1 MALARLDAVLPAD
14 PPTELLLSLHAGF
27 IGKYGDDPDEYEY
40 AMSEF
45 LRMNGMYWGVAA
57 MDLMGRLNN
66 MDRGKIIE
74 FLVACQDPQS
84 GGFRPVQGHD
94 PHILNTLSAV
104 QVAVTL
110 DCLDQLDTEG
120 VVRYV
125 VARQQE
131 DGSFTGDRWGERDN
145 RFGFCALA
153 TLALLGRL
161 DAVDTELAA
170 EFVCSCMNF
179 DGGFGSVPGA
189 ESHAGLIYT
198 CLGSLALTGQLQR
211 VDADRLGW
219 WLAERQLPS
228 GGLNGRPEKLPDV
241 CYSWWVVASL
251 AILGRLEWLHAP
263 RLTSFI
269 LACQDSETGGFA
281 DRPGDLP
288 DPFHTLFGVAG
299 LSLLG
304 TAPGLAK
311 VNPVF
316 CMSQAVLDRAGVTH
330 QILD

>member
-131 DGSFTGDRWGERDN
+131 DGSFTGDRFGLALRHIETYSAQMGGERQQVRVLRARHARPARPPGRRGHRAGSRIRLQGSPIN
-145 RFGFCALA
+145 
-153 TLALLGRL
+153 TL
-161 DAVDTELAA
+161 
-170 EFVCSCMNF
+170 
-179 DGGFGSVPGA
+179 
-189 ESHAGLIYT
+189 LI
-198 CLGSLALTGQLQR
+198 AR
-211 VDADRLGW
+211 GW
-219 WLAERQLPS
+219 LVLP
-228 GGLNGRPEKLPDV
+228 LIVLYP
-241 CYSWWVVASL
+241 
-251 AILGRLEWLHAP
+251 
-263 RLTSFI
+263 TI
-269 LACQDSETGGFA
+269 LASVSD
-281 DRPGDLP
+281 
-288 DPFHTLFGVAG
+288 VG
-299 LSLLG
+299 LL
-304 TAPGLAK
+304 
-311 VNPVF
+311 
-316 CMSQAVLDRAGVTH
+316 
-330 QILD
+330 

>member
-1 MALARLDAVLPAD
+1 
-14 PPTELLLSLHAGF
+14 
-27 IGKYGDDPDEYEY
+27 
-40 AMSEF
+40 
-45 LRMNGMYWGVAA
+45 MYWGVAA

-84 GGFRPVQGHD
+84 GGGGAVRGHD

-179 DGGFGSVPGA
+179 DGGFGSGSREPRRADLHLPGQPCPHRPVA
-189 ESHAGLIYT
+189 AG
-198 CLGSLALTGQLQR
+198 GRGQT
-211 VDADRLGW
+211 RL
-219 WLAERQLPS
+219 
-228 GGLNGRPEKLPDV
+228 
-241 CYSWWVVASL
+241 VARRAS
-251 AILGRLEWLHAP
+251 A
-263 RLTSFI
+263 SFRR
-269 LACQDSETGGFA
+269 T
-281 DRPGDLP
+281 
-288 DPFHTLFGVAG
+288 
-299 LSLLG
+299 
-304 TAPGLAK
+304 
-311 VNPVF
+311 
-316 CMSQAVLDRAGVTH
+316 
-330 QILD
+330 

>member
-66 MDRGKIIE
+66 MDRDKIIE

-131 DGSFTGDRWGERDN
+131 DGSFTGDRFGHTLRLTQRLTLFRWGERDN

-170 EFVCSCMNF
+170 EFVCRAHTTTLNDCK
-179 DGGFGSVPGA
+179 
-189 ESHAGLIYT
+189 GLVEFTFYYFI
-198 CLGSLALTGQLQR
+198 
-211 VDADRLGW
+211 
-219 WLAERQLPS
+219 
-228 GGLNGRPEKLPDV
+228 
-241 CYSWWVVASL
+241 
-251 AILGRLEWLHAP
+251 
-263 RLTSFI
+263 SFNP
-269 LACQDSETGGFA
+269 CQ
-281 DRPGDLP
+281 P
-288 DPFHTLFGVAG
+288 
-299 LSLLG
+299 
-304 TAPGLAK
+304 
-311 VNPVF
+311 
-316 CMSQAVLDRAGVTH
+316 C
-330 QILD
+330 